1 MPRAAAGRFFPAGP
15 GGKQRD
21 AGRKTAGRV
30 ELNIGYL
37 PLPEGSR
44 KTNRENMQMLTMDG
58 LRAWGAR
65 VDEGL
70 ARCMGRE
77 DFYLKLVRMTCN
89 DGNMAKLQ
97 VSVAAGDLDAAF
109 EAAHALKGILA
120 NLALTPALTPV
131 SEITEYLRAGK
142 EMDYTPCLNRVTE
155 EMDRLMALINS

>member
-1 MPRAAAGRFFPAGP
+1 
-15 GGKQRD
+15 
-21 AGRKTAGRV
+21 
-30 ELNIGYL
+30 
-37 PLPEGSR
+37 
-44 KTNRENMQMLTMDG
+44 MLTMDG

-120 NLALTPALTPV
+120 NLALTPALEPV
-131 SEITEYLRAGK
+131 SDVTELLRARTQT
-142 EMDYTPCLNRVTE
+142 DYAP
-155 EMDRLMALINS
+155 LMARVNAAWNELKDIVDGD